1 MAYRFED
8 LRTPYGRNVSP
19 FCKSKFND
27 NSLNP
32 LDKCVRVALN
42 LIPLASARGF
52 IPVFIARKIFIFN
65 EIGRGERI

>member
-1 MAYRFED
+1 
-8 LRTPYGRNVSP
+8 
-19 FCKSKFND
+19 
-27 NSLNP
+27 
-32 LDKCVRVALN
+32 VALN